1 MCSGSQK
8 VMAISKDMEIY
19 EAVYGKIQVGY

>member
-8 VMAISKDMEIY
+8 VMASSKDMEIH